1 MRALVLTALVSL
13 VGTRAAHAESEHFE
27 QIRVDGGLGASKTA
41 IDDRGGFS
49 MIAEVKAMV
58 HDDLAIG
65 GRVEI
70 AMIYGGVFGM
80 DELPLDFTL
89 AASGLVKGELYLPG
103 SQRYLVRPFVGLGA
117 GPYTIGSHQIQSGP
131 NTDGISTGIG
141 RYFGVAPQVGIDI
154 GPVRIAATYN
164 AILGATLE
172 TRDRVGTATEIT
184 RISQNY
190 LTLELSFRFAGGRKP
205 PPPRPEPM
213 QPPAM
218 QPAPVGPP
226 GA

>member
-1 MRALVLTALVSL
+1 MRAIAFAVVLVSL

-27 QIRVDGGLGASKTA
+27 QVRVDGGLGASKTSL
-41 IDDRGGFS
+41 DDRGGFS

-70 AMIYGGVFGM
+70 AMIYGGVIGM

-89 AASGLVKGELYLPG
+89 AASGLVKGELYMPG
-103 SQRYLVRPFVGLGA
+103 SQQYLVRPFVGLGVGA
-117 GPYTIGSHQIQSGP
+117 YTIGSHQIQSGP
-131 NTDGISTGIG
+131 NTEGISTAIG
-141 RYFGVAPQVGIDI
+141 RYVGIAPQLGVDI
-154 GPVRIAATYN
+154 GRVRLAATYN

-172 TRDRVGTATEIT
+172 VHDQVGTATEIT
-184 RISQNY
+184 RVSQNF
-190 LTLELSFRFAGGRKP
+190 LTLELSFRFGGGRKP
-205 PPPRPEPM
+205 PA
-213 QPPAM
+213 PA
-218 QPAPVGPP
+218 GLP